1 MDTDPDQVFKEII
14 VTMPETLQTT
24 YTLIDGKKVSSEI
37 KQEIAEKVAARKK
50 QNKKIPHLAII
61 LVGDDGASQTYVDH
75 KVKACK
81 EVGFHYTTMRFADT
95 ISEERLMKHI
105 DQVNKDD
112 DVDGFIVQLPLPAH
126 ISVEKITEKIRSDKD
141 VDGFTNHNFGSIISK
156 SPLLLP
162 ATPFGVMELLRRYDI
177 PTEGKNCVI
186 VGASRIAGAPL
197 SMMLVEQG
205 HATVTVCHKYTVD
218 LKSFTT
224 KAEILIV
231 AVGKPGLIT
240 ADMVKQGAV
249 VIDVGTTRVEN
260 PDSPKG
266 FSLKGDVDFK
276 SVAPKCSFI
285 TPVPGGVGPMTI
297 ATLLLNTLRA
307 TENRNP

>member
-1 MDTDPDQVFKEII
+1 MMT
-14 VTMPETLQTT
+14 ETST
-24 YTLIDGKKVSSEI
+24 YTLIDGRKIANDI
-37 KQEIAEKVAARKK
+37 KAEIALKVAERKAA
-50 QNKKIPHLAII
+50 NKKIPHLAII
-61 LVGDDGASQTYVDH
+61 LVGDDGASQTYVDN

-81 EVGFHYTTMRFADT
+81 AAGFHYTMMRFADT
-95 ISEERLMKHI
+95 IAEDKLMKHI
-105 DQVNKDD
+105 DQVNRDE

-126 ISVEKITEKIRSDKD
+126 ISVERITEKIRPDKD

-162 ATPFGVMELLRRYDI
+162 ATPFGIMELLRRYDI
-177 PTEGKNCVI
+177 QTEGKNCVI

-240 ADMVKQGAV
+240 GDMV
-249 VIDVGTTRVEN
+249 
-260 PDSPKG
+260 
-266 FSLKGDVDFK
+266 
-276 SVAPKCSFI
+276 
-285 TPVPGGVGPMTI
+285 
-297 ATLLLNTLRA
+297 
-307 TENRNP
+307 